1 MPDAVLAGVGGQGTV
16 LSTRVLAEAAL
27 LSGYDVKTSEVHGMA
42 QRGGSVT
49 SAVRWGEK
57 VFSPLV
63 PRGTADFMLA
73 FEMLEGLREVGC
85 LAPHGIAIV
94 NPYRMDP
101 LPVLR
106 GDAVYPEDA
115 LERIMERAG
124 KTVIVP
130 ARELA
135 LEAGS
140 LRAMGS
146 CLLGALSV
154 FVDFPEEAW
163 RKAIEEFCPTEYV
176 DVNLKAFDLGKRL
189 GASER

>member
-1 MPDAVLAGVGGQGTV
+1 M

-42 QRGGSVT
+42 QRGGSVV
-49 SAVRWGEK
+49 SAVRWGKK
-57 VFSPLV
+57 VFSPMV
-63 PRGTADFMLA
+63 PKGNADFLLS
-73 FEMLEGLREVGC
+73 FEMLEGLREIGSLSPEGTV
-85 LAPHGIAIV
+85 IV
-94 NPYRMDP
+94 NRYRVDP

-115 LERIMERAG
+115 LERMKERA
-124 KTVIVP
+124 KRTIVVP

-154 FVDFPEEAW
+154 LVDFPDDAW
-163 RKAIEEFCPTEYV
+163 RSALEGFCPPKYLE
-176 DVNLKAFDLGKRL
+176 VNIKAFELGKKYARESK
-189 GASER
+189 GD